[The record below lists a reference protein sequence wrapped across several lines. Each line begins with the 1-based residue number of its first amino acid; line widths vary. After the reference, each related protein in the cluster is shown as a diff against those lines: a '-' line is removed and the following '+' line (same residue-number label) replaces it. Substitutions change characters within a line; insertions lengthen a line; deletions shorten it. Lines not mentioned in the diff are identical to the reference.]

1 MTDDRLDSDEALS
14 SRLSGELPR
23 YRAPAHL
30 RVSIV
35 AATEPRSRRPA
46 WFLPLVSAAAT
57 ALVFGFVVLP
67 LMPRATAADP
77 TLRLAQAVVSEH
89 SRALM
94 WGARKPEIYPAALS
108 SDLWEEAGVSLARVF
123 VGDEQLLFLAAE
135 PVYLERR
142 RGIAV
147 HYRDGDGHL
156 VTYVALPAPGVTV
169 PERQRIQI
177 EKWRPALMRDSGFA
191 ALVWKQGDIA
201 CFLVADM
208 VSEDDLARFRDYF
221 VRVRSGTDPSL
232 PK

>member
-1 MTDDRLDSDEALS
+1 MTDDRPDSDEALGN
-14 SRLSGELPR
+14 RLSGELPR
-23 YRAPAHL
+23 YTAPARL

-35 AATEPRSRRPA
+35 AATEPRPRRSL
-46 WFLPLVSAAAT
+46 WLLPLASAAAT
-57 ALVFGFVVLP
+57 ALVFALGVLP
-67 LMPRATAADP
+67 LVPRATPADP
-77 TLRLAQAVVSEH
+77 TLRLARAVVSEH

-123 VGDEQLLFLAAE
+123 VGDEQLLFVAAE
-135 PVYLERR
+135 PVYLERQ

-177 EKWRPALMRDSGFA
+177 EKWRPALVQDSGFA
-191 ALVWKQGDIA
+191 TLVWKQGDIA

-208 VSEDDLARFRDYF
+208 VSEEDLARFRDYF
-221 VRVRSGTDPSL
+221 VRVRSGTEPSL
-232 PK
+232 PN

>member
-35 AATEPRSRRPA
+35 TATEPRPRRA
-46 WFLPLVSAAAT
+46 VWFLPLVSAVAT

-67 LMPRATAADP
+67 LMPRSTTADP
-77 TLRLAQAVVSEH
+77 TLRLARAVVSEH
-89 SRALM
+89 SRALL

-108 SDLWEEAGVSLARVF
+108 PHLWEEAGVSLARVF
-123 VGDEQLLFLAAE
+123 VGDDQLLFVSAE
-135 PVYLERR
+135 PVYLDRQ

-191 ALVWKQGDIA
+191 TLVWKQGDIA

-221 VRVRSGTDPSL
+221 VRVRSGTDPAL
-232 PK
+232 PN

>member
-67 LMPRATAADP
+67 LMPSAPTADP
-77 TLRLAQAVVSEH
+77 TLRLAQAVVSEL

-94 WGARKPEIYPAALS
+94 
-108 SDLWEEAGVSLARVF
+108 
-123 VGDEQLLFLAAE
+123 
-135 PVYLERR
+135 
-142 RGIAV
+142 
-147 HYRDGDGHL
+147 
-156 VTYVALPAPGVTV
+156 
-169 PERQRIQI
+169 
-177 EKWRPALMRDSGFA
+177 
-191 ALVWKQGDIA
+191 
-201 CFLVADM
+201 
-208 VSEDDLARFRDYF
+208 
-221 VRVRSGTDPSL
+221 
-232 PK
+232 